1 MSMDKARTSSFPFH
15 GPTGENW
22 SGDSQF
28 DRLMRLLLKANILE
42 RTDIKEDPYGLGAWI
57 PRGQGTG
64 LAYGYRFTNPDYRR
78 NYSKV
83 IVTNKAIQK
92 RLKTSGTG

>member
-1 MSMDKARTSSFPFH
+1 
-15 GPTGENW
+15 
-22 SGDSQF
+22 
-28 DRLMRLLLKANILE
+28 MRLLLKANILE

-92 RLKTSGTG
+92 RLKNLQGRGEIPRPETPEAHVGRARGSAS